1 MSRTILP
8 HQLPQALDHRPGI
21 AMLSLD
27 CFDTLLWRDCHA
39 PADLFGLLAPVTATQ
54 RRRAEQAARKARVLA
69 RHSSSEVSLTEI
81 YATLMPH
88 ADAATRDAAMEVEV
102 AAEARHCHAFAPTVA
117 LMREARRRGLPVV
130 VVSDTYFEEAQLR
143 TLIRTAA
150 GDDVAA
156 LIDRIYCSCDHR
168 SAKGERL
175 FERVLADTALMPEQV
190 LHIGDNLQADLHGAE
205 RYRIAALH
213 LVQFGDTAVQ
223 RLRQEA
229 AAGAMLIPGGVAFQP
244 HRAAIAVAEP
254 ALADPGEALGFATL
268 GPVLATFAR
277 WIEAEAQAVATA
289 RGGAVH
295 LLFLLRDGH
304 LPREVFG
311 ATVPDRTSHA
321 VEISRFTATAAS
333 LHDPAALRRFVL
345 DEIGDG
351 VGRDLLR
358 QVMIEGQ
365 EAATLLSGL
374 PRADRPRALADALSS
389 PRWTGRITRRG
400 RAFADRLLAHVRRA
414 IDPAPGDTVMLVD
427 LGYNGTV
434 QNRIDGLLAAELGV
448 HVAGRYLILS
458 EQEPSGLDKRGLL
471 GPDTLDAAALEAVTS
486 SVAVLEQFCTVVQG
500 SVIDYTADG
509 VPIRAAAG
517 IKGRQSEVRD
527 AVQAGCVVYAQQAS
541 RHAIRRTEPGFAIHR
556 SAAVATLARLLFLPL
571 PHELTLMARFEH
583 DSNLG
588 GDEKVS
594 LFDPDSAAEGLKR
607 RGLFYLKGAKRM
619 YLPAEVRGSGLPTS
633 LALLTQKRFGLD
645 LRYADFCDSEIALP
659 VLVADGTDAFTDT
672 IRATPTHEGWY
683 VAAIPVGACRYTVGI
698 QFGRLYDHLQIDS
711 AAFVAVSAFL
721 GDEAAAR
728 AHALPALPS
737 VEGMEQVAPHLFRC
751 DADAFLM
758 VPPPA
763 AAPPGVPMMLTV
775 VFRPIAAREPAEVH
789 AAPAALAGAT
799 A

>member
-8 HQLPQALDHRPGI
+8 HQLPHALDDRPGI

-27 CFDTLLWRDCHA
+27 CFDTLLWRDVHA
-39 PADLFGLLAPVTATQ
+39 PADLFGLLAPITVTQ
-54 RRRAEQAARKARVLA
+54 RQRAEQAARKARVLA
-69 RHSSSEVSLTEI
+69 RHPSSEVTLREI
-81 YATLMPH
+81 YAALMPGG
-88 ADAATRDAAMEVEV
+88 DAAAREAAMAVEV
-102 AAEARHCHAFAPTVA
+102 AAEARHAYAFAPTVA
-117 LMREARRRGLPVV
+117 LMREAKRRGLPVV

-143 TLIRTAA
+143 DLIRTAA
-150 GDDVAA
+150 GEDVAG

-175 FERVLADTALMPEQV
+175 FERLLADTALMPEQV
-190 LHIGDNLQADLHGAE
+190 LHIGDNPQADLHGAE

-213 LVQFGDTAVQ
+213 LLQFGEQSIQ

-229 AAGAMLIPGGVAFQP
+229 ATGAMLIPGGVAFQP
-244 HRAAIAVAEP
+244 HRAAIAAAEP
-254 ALADPGEALGFATL
+254 ALADPGLALGFTTL

-277 WIEAEAQAVATA
+277 WIEAEARALAAA

-295 LLFLLRDGH
+295 LLFLMRDGH
-304 LPREVFG
+304 LPREMFG
-311 ATVPDRTSHA
+311 ATFPDRESHA

-333 LHDPAALRRFVL
+333 LHDPDAVRRLVL

-351 VGRDLLR
+351 AGRDLLR
-358 QVMIEGQ
+358 QLMIEGQ

-374 PRADRPRALADALSS
+374 PRADRARALGDALVS

-400 RAFADRLLAHVRRA
+400 RAFADRLIAHVRRA

-434 QNRIDGLLAAELGV
+434 QNRIDTLLGDELRV
-448 HVAGRYLILS
+448 HVAGRYLILC

-471 GPDTLDAAALEAVTS
+471 APDTLDANAVEAITS

-500 SVIDYTADG
+500 SVINYAADG

-527 AVQAGCVVYAQQAS
+527 AVQAGCLAYAREAA
-541 RHAIRRTEPGFAIHR
+541 RHRVRVAEPDFAIER
-556 SAAVATLARLLFLPL
+556 AAAVATLARLLFLPL
-571 PHELTLMARFEH
+571 PHELALMTRFEH

-588 GDEKVS
+588 GNETVS
-594 LFDPDSAAEGLKR
+594 LFEPETAVRGLR
-607 RGLFYLKGAKRM
+607 TRGLFYLKGAKRM

-633 LALLTQKRFGLD
+633 LALLAQKRFGLD
-645 LRYADFCDSEIALP
+645 LRYADFCDSDIALP
-659 VLVADGTDAFTDT
+659 VLVADGTDAFADT
-672 IRATPTHEGWY
+672 IRATPTHEGWFI
-683 VAAIPVGACRYTVGI
+683 AAVPVGACRYTVGI

-711 AAFVAVSAFL
+711 AEFVPVASFL
-721 GDEAAAR
+721 AGEAATR
-728 AHALPALPS
+728 AGALPALPS

-763 AAPPGVPMMLTV
+763 GAPPGVPMMLTV
-775 VFRPIAAREPAEVH
+775 VFRPIAAREPVAVP
-789 AAPAALAGAT
+789 AAPNVAAGAI